1 MSESASVSTNL
12 TSTSFFSSSP
22 QEFYNWFSFN
32 MKLVFFF
39 VVIVVLLSL
48 VFFPAS
54 LDYDIMYDNI
64 NNIKRY
70 GRRSG
75 CRSGMG
81 GMRCPYCNMNGCYGN
96 CRAIRGGEIRG
107 GEIRGMGE
115 IGEIGG
121 MGIPAIRRAIIL
133 NKLIEMPKVEMEIE
147 MEKVPQ
153 AKVSEVQVGPRDLKI
168 PEFPEIPVGIA
179 PQVGKEIFIEK
190 FSNEDMMSFS
200 YEKSSE
206 YQSIPLLAPMDE
218 SNNPKNLFFGQA
230 NRFVIS
236 KNGILN
242 YRLELYCNLLVL
254 NGNIYDTTQKVDH
267 MYKVFL
273 INSKNGEN
281 ILLDTLKKDG
291 DGMYKLKFNSID
303 INKQAQDFI
312 DYDKIQIVYSLDN
325 KDDILLEGKFK

>member
-39 VVIVVLLSL
+39 IVIVVLLSL

-75 CRSGMG
+75 CRSGMC
-81 GMRCPYCNMNGCYGN
+81 GMRCPYCNMNGCSGN
-96 CRAIRGGEIRG
+96 CRAI
-107 GEIRGMGE
+107 MG
-115 IGEIGG
+115 GEIGG

-133 NKLIEMPKVEMEIE
+133 NKLIEMPKVETEIE

-153 AKVSEVQVGPRDLKI
+153 AKVSEVQVVRQRDSQI

-273 INSKNGEN
+273 INTKNGEN

-325 KDDILLEGKFK
+325 KDEILLEGKFK

>member
-22 QEFYNWFSFN
+22 NEFYNWFSFN
-32 MKLVFFF
+32 MKLIFFF
-39 VVIVVLLSL
+39 VVIGVLLSL

-64 NNIKRY
+64 NNIRHYKRH
-70 GRRSG
+70 GG
-75 CRSGMG
+75 CRSKMCGMK
-81 GMRCPYCNMNGCYGN
+81 CPYCNKTGCPGN
-96 CRAIRGGEIRG
+96 CR
-107 GEIRGMGE
+107 GMGL
-115 IGEIGG
+115 G
-121 MGIPAIRRAIIL
+121 RAIIL
-133 NKLIEMPKVEMEIE
+133 KKLIEMPKVEMEIE

-153 AKVSEVQVGPRDLKI
+153 SSVPKVPQPSV
-168 PEFPEIPVGIA
+168 PVGIA
-179 PQVGKEIFIEK
+179 PQVGKEILIEK

-218 SNNPKNLFFGQA
+218 NNNPKNLFFGQA

-254 NGNIYDTTQKVDH
+254 NGNIYDTAQKVDH

-273 INSKNGEN
+273 MNTKNGQN

-303 INKQAQDFI
+303 INKQAQEFI
-312 DYDKIQIVYSLDN
+312 DYDKIQIAYSLDN
-325 KDDILLEGKFK
+325 KDEILLEGKFK